1 MEDASRAMTSAD
13 TAHALATYTRIRRGM
28 ALLALALPLAL
39 LLGGLWLYTTP
50 AQPSMSAYY
59 HAHPNLRD
67 TLVGVLVAMGFFLMF
82 YKGRTGLEDG
92 LLDLAGFCALGIA
105 YCEMT
110 EGSDC
115 APSRGA
121 SLHGAFAVTFFV
133 AIAVVAVLG
142 ERSARSCATFQE
154 LPHRQLWYRVSLAMM
169 LGSMA
174 VQLVARFALP
184 AELGR
189 ALCESNLTFWVEAVA
204 VWGFAIYWLLQT
216 LELDRSISWNPFRRR
231 EAPPTP

>member
-1 MEDASRAMTSAD
+1 MTNPD
-13 TAHALATYTRIRRGM
+13 TTHALATYTRIRRGM
-28 ALLALALPLAL
+28 ALLAFALPLAL
-39 LLGGLWLYTTP
+39 WLGGLWLFATP

-59 HAHPNLRD
+59 HAHPDLRD
-67 TLVGVLVAMGFFLMF
+67 TLVGVLTAMGFFLMF

-110 EGSDC
+110 VGSDC
-115 APSRGA
+115 APSHGA

-142 ERSARSCATFQE
+142 ARSARSCATFRE
-154 LPHRQLWYRVSLAMM
+154 LPRRQLWYRVAVAMM

-174 VQLVARFALP
+174 VQLVAKFVLP
-184 AELGR
+184 ADFEQ
-189 ALCESNLTFWVEAVA
+189 ALCQRNLTFWVEAIA

-216 LELDRSISWNPFRRR
+216 LELDRSISWNPFRRS
-231 EAPPTP
+231 EAPPQP